1 MPSVEEVIFS
11 CYLATK
17 SGKLIKYFVVIDE
30 NVLKIISTSKG
41 KTKSELTISTMHVK
55 EIGKHLKEVQS
66 YEGST
71 AEESP
76 L

>member
-1 MPSVEEVIFS
+1 
-11 CYLATK
+11 
-17 SGKLIKYFVVIDE
+17 VIDE
-30 NVLKIISTSKG
+30 NVLKIISTAKG

-55 EIGKHLKEVQS
+55 EFGKHLKEAQS